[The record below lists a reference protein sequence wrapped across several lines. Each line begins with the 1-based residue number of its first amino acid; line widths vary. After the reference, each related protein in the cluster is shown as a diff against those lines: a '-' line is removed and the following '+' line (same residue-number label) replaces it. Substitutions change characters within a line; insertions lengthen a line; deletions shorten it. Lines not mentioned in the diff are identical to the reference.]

1 MEGDATPGK
10 FSISQKESLGFWWVW
25 YGWRLRL
32 YIYISAVC
40 CESRVQFSRRT
51 VEIHQKR
58 LLVIG
63 WCLVFPCFCWY
74 HFFPLFHQHQLRGCH
89 YHNHCGKFWL
99 IWMFVMWSDISFVI
113 CCPYFR
119 WVARSLHVAI
129 CAARRLTMMQSP
141 NSGHRWRRLC
151 GWCSGCIVGSWIAR
165 WWFPAFFIS
174 PLPGEWSNLTN
185 IFQMGWNHHLD
196 SNVAKYS
203 QLGCFSKQQMLF
215 CRWDN
220 VGTKTTFMV
229 ARQRWIQTAIV
240 TFIFSWKE
248 GPQWSFLLDMGWPLK
263 QKVNDLK

>member
-185 IFQMGWNHHLD
+185 IFPNG
-196 SNVAKYS
+196 
-203 QLGCFSKQQMLF
+203 
-215 CRWDN
+215 
-220 VGTKTTFMV
+220 
-229 ARQRWIQTAIV
+229 
-240 TFIFSWKE
+240 
-248 GPQWSFLLDMGWPLK
+248 LK
-263 QKVNDLK
+263 PPPR